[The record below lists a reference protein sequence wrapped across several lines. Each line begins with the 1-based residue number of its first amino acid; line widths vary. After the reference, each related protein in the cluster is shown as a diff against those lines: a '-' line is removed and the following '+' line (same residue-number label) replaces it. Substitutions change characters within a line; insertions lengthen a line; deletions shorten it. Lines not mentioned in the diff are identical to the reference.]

1 VSLDVGGTTPPV
13 ALIASVK
20 DALRIPVF
28 VLVRARA
35 GDFVY
40 SRNEVAVMV
49 RSIGSAIAAGAD
61 GIVTGALTREGAVD
75 VDAMRTL
82 IGAATGVSVTF
93 HRAFDGVRDPGRS
106 LEDIVQLGAKRIL
119 TSGGAASAVDG
130 VGALAK
136 LVRQSDGRIAVI
148 AGGNVR
154 PHNVAQILEST
165 GVREVHAR
173 LVDESSMTQLV
184 AVVRTCE

>member
-1 VSLDVGGTTPPV
+1 VSLDLGGTTPPV

-28 VLVRARA
+28 VLVRPRA

-40 SRNEVAVMV
+40 SGDEVAMMV
-49 RSIGSAIAAGAD
+49 RSIGSATAAGAD
-61 GIVTGALTREGAVD
+61 GIVTAALTQEGAVE

-82 IGAATGVSVTF
+82 IAAATGVPVTF
-93 HRAFDGVRDPGRS
+93 HRAFDRVRDPARS
-106 LEDIVQLGAKRIL
+106 LEDIVQLGATRIL

-130 VGALAK
+130 TDALAQ
-136 LVRQSDGRIAVI
+136 LVRQSDRRVAII

-154 PHNVAQILEST
+154 AHNVAQIVEST

-173 LVDESSMTQLV
+173 FVDESSMMQLV
-184 AVVRTCE
+184 DVVRTCE